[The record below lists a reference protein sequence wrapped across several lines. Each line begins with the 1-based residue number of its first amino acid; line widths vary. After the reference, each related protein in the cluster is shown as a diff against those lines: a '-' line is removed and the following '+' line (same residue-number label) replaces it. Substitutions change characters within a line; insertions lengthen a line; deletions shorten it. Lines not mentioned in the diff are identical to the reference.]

1 MEMKPLFQLSQHI
14 GGLAELK
21 PKKEEKFIVLTASA
35 DPNVETSSINPY
47 LNLDQ

>member
-21 PKKEEKFIVLTASA
+21 PKKEEKFIVLSASA
-35 DPNVETSSINPY
+35 NPNEET
-47 LNLDQ
+47 LDI